1 MNRAH
6 ITVALVWLA
15 SLAVW
20 WWALAQLSQPRLH
33 QRQHP
38 QSLHLDPIP
47 RTLNHAHPE

>member
-1 MNRAH
+1 MNRALL
-6 ITVALVWLA
+6 TACLVWLV

-20 WWALAQLSQPRLH
+20 WGVLDQLSQPRLH

-38 QSLHLDPIP
+38 QSLHLDPKP